1 MGANSRG
8 LSLKAVV
15 SMVTDDLM
23 ILLVAVSCAVV
34 KNYHQLK
41 ERVFLMDSGLQST
54 LTYKML
60 ICVAV

>member
-1 MGANSRG
+1 MGANLRG

-15 SMVTDDLM
+15 SMATDDLM
-23 ILLVAVSCAVV
+23 ILVAVPCAVV

-41 ERVFLMDSGLQST
+41 ERVFLMDSGLQPT

>member
-1 MGANSRG
+1 MA
-8 LSLKAVV
+8 
-15 SMVTDDLM
+15 TDDLM
-23 ILLVAVSCAVV
+23 ILVAVPCAVV

-41 ERVFLMDSGLQST
+41 ERVFLMDSGLQPT